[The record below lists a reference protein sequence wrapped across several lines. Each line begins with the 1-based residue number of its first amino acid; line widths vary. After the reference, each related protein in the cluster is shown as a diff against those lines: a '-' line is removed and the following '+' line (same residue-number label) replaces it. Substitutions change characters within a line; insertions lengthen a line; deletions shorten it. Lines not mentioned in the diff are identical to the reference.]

1 MNQRLAQMESEV
13 LAEGREWTRRRL
25 EERLQAEADRLTA
38 CPQSGLVLKK
48 RRVHRF
54 TLETVSGTV
63 AIAAPY
69 GFSTHTGQWV
79 CPARHHWALEPHQRL
94 SPILAQRLAHNA
106 VATGSYEKA
115 AELAVCWG
123 SPISDDAIHAVI
135 ARHGARA
142 ASLEPP
148 PAPPPPRPEPA
159 FHLVIMLDGWMVR
172 ERGAQWGAPPQT
184 VAPERVAWHEI
195 KSAVLYRLEDRGE
208 NASGRGLLLQKN
220 VVACAPGT
228 EPLEFGAAVQQEALR
243 CGLAGLARAK
253 EVFVVAD
260 GAVWIWRLFEDR
272 FATATKTLDFYH
284 ASEHLWALARHLHP
298 GPGEAAQW
306 VEPLLHQLRHS
317 VEHRLIESL
326 EKLLPADTPGSPPA
340 DPLVEREVEY
350 FRQHRD
356 HLQYASLAARGA
368 PIGSGAM
375 ESACSQ
381 FQNRFKRRGQFWT
394 RQGLRHLLA
403 IDVAVKNGSL
413 THLWN

>member
-1 MNQRLAQMESEV
+1 MAGWCANVAPS
-13 LAEGREWTRRRL
+13 GGRRR
-25 EERLQAEADRLTA
+25 RRWPPSGWPGMKSNRRSSIGSRTGVKTPPGAA
-38 CPQSGLVLKK
+38 CSSKKTWWPARPGPSPWSSAPPSSKK
-48 RRVHRF
+48 RC
-54 TLETVSGTV
+54 G
-63 AIAAPY
+63 AA
-69 GFSTHTGQWV
+69 W
-79 CPARHHWALEPHQRL
+79 PAW
-94 SPILAQRLAHNA
+94 
-106 VATGSYEKA
+106 
-115 AELAVCWG
+115 
-123 SPISDDAIHAVI
+123 
-135 ARHGARA
+135 
-142 ASLEPP
+142 
-148 PAPPPPRPEPA
+148 PEP
-159 FHLVIMLDGWMVR
+159 R
-172 ERGAQWGAPPQT
+172 
-184 VAPERVAWHEI
+184 
-195 KSAVLYRLEDRGE
+195 KSSWSPMA
-208 NASGRGLLLQKN
+208 
-220 VVACAPGT
+220 
-228 EPLEFGAAVQQEALR
+228 R
-243 CGLAGLARAK
+243 CGSGGCSRIA
-253 EVFVVAD
+253 
-260 GAVWIWRLFEDR
+260 

-326 EKLLPADTPGSPPA
+326 EKLLPADTPGSPPS

-350 FRQHRD
+350 FRHHRD